1 MGKSNP
7 DDDNTGQ
14 LGEAVPTTLFFLKT
28 NPFFKSDISMLWN
41 DQRRNAS
48 GPFPLSRLTKLWHQ
62 KGSGGVGGGPQNVT
76 NVQVNNEQWGRVHL
90 DSAAPSRFLWAT
102 TWRRTLP
109 KARLWSW
116 LTSSEKS
123 WGRSRRTWWRATK
136 AWSLRTWFC
145 CPAAWRTASP
155 SRSCF
160 SPLLLL
166 CYRAF

>member
-1 MGKSNP
+1 MIFRCREMTRDEMQVGHFHLAGLQNF
-7 DDDNTGQ
+7 G
-14 LGEAVPTTLFFLKT
+14 
-28 NPFFKSDISMLWN
+28 I
-41 DQRRNAS
+41 RRVREV
-48 GPFPLSRLTKLWHQ
+48 L
-62 KGSGGVGGGPQNVT
+62 GVGGGYWDLVLPQNVT
-76 NVQVNNEQWGRVHL
+76 KFQVNNEQWGRVHL

-109 KARLWSW
+109 KAQPRSW

-136 AWSLRTWFC
+136 AWSLRTWSC